1 MISLLKATRYCCQR
15 LTSTHY
21 RLLSSTTVT
30 TKPPRVDTTIDSDGI
45 CHVVLNRQDKLNSLD
60 LAMFEAIAKT
70 ASELRTD
77 RSIRAVIMSGKGR
90 AFCTGLDVVSRKGD

>member
-1 MISLLKATRYCCQR
+1 MMNSLQATRYCHR
-15 LTSTHY
+15 LTSIHY
-21 RLLSSTTVT
+21 RLLSSTAI
-30 TKPPRVDTTIDSDGI
+30 KPPRVDTTIDSDGI
-45 CHVVLNRQDKLNSLD
+45 CHVVLNREDKLNSLD

>member
-1 MISLLKATRYCCQR
+1 MLY
-15 LTSTHY
+15 STA
-21 RLLSSTTVT
+21 
-30 TKPPRVDTTIDSDGI
+30 TKPPRVETTIDSDGI
-45 CHVVLNRQDKLNSLD
+45 CHVVLNREDKLNSLD

-90 AFCTGLDVVSRKGD
+90 AFCTGLDVVSRKGNYDIRNRQTTTDFLTRIFFLFLS